1 MPADQLFGTAGEA
14 WGKLSCWSAGQGI
27 TNNCRA
33 FRLLIDSLVWT
44 CKSTT
49 TTANTY
55 AGKWKIKEK
64 EKQKETEVGG
74 KGHIC
79 ADVLSSW
86 QVTACSKKKKKKMEI
101 VLPSRWFCP
110 MHICTQLLSWHMS
123 HERSWRSNGLY
134 FCCLIF
140 PRISENLC
148 ISMVKKLF
156 ALYMNTFKTH

>member
-1 MPADQLFGTAGEA
+1 M
-14 WGKLSCWSAGQGI
+14 
-27 TNNCRA
+27 
-33 FRLLIDSLVWT
+33 WT

-86 QVTACSKKKKKKMEI
+86 QVTACSKKKEKENGDCPSLQM
-101 VLPSRWFCP
+101 VLSNAHLYTASLMTYESWEKLKVKWAIF
-110 MHICTQLLSWHMS
+110 LLPDISKDFREFVHFYGEKTVCFI
-123 HERSWRSNGLY
+123 HEY
-134 FCCLIF
+134 I
-140 PRISENLC
+140 
-148 ISMVKKLF
+148 
-156 ALYMNTFKTH
+156 